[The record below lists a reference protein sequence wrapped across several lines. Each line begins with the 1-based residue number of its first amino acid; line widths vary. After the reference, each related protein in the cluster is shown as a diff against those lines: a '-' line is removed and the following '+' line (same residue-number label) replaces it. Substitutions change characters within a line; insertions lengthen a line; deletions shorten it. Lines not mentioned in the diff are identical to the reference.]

1 MAVSAKNPIK
11 RVIDDIGLLA
21 LITMFNLTNL
31 EKCSIDISDKT
42 RKQMESI
49 SVSTDRFSDPWTRWF
64 KLPRFIFRRNFQL
77 SFSVIWLK
85 YYIRKELLTR
95 NRTLESM
102 VCHFCWMLQQYLSKN
117 SMGWSQKFPS
127 NVREPLLYF
136 PFSEYIP
143 LAPTYHEIANF
154 KTKIVMHTP
163 EISHEFNCNESTS
176 SESTSS
182 TESSSGILA

>member
-1 MAVSAKNPIK
+1 MK
-11 RVIDDIGLLA
+11 DDIGLLA

-102 VCHFCWMLQQYLSKN
+102 VSHFCWMPQQYLSKN
-117 SMGWSQKFPS
+117 SMGWSQKYPS
-127 NVREPLLYF
+127 IVRETITI
-136 PFSEYIP
+136 FSIQWIYTTCADISWNSKFQNQNCY
-143 LAPTYHEIANF
+143 A
-154 KTKIVMHTP
+154 HTWNQSW
-163 EISHEFNCNESTS
+163 I
-176 SESTSS
+176 
-182 TESSSGILA
+182 